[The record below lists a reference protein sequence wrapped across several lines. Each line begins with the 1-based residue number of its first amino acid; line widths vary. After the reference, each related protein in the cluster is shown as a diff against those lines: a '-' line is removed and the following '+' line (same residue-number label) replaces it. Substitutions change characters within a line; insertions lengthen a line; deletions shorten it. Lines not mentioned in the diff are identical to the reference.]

1 MNFKNLHQ
9 QTSPLL
15 LCNVWDV
22 ASAKIAEKLNF
33 SAIGT
38 SSSAI
43 ATMLGYNDGEEIPF
57 AELAYV
63 VQRIASG
70 TKLPL
75 SVDLESGYSQEPQ
88 QIADHIRQLK
98 NWGIAGINIEDSV
111 VSKQRTLL
119 EAEQFSKTLSQ
130 VKATLRKNKV
140 DIFIN
145 VRIDTFIVPS
155 HDVIKETARRIQMY
169 QNAGADGIFVPYVI
183 EEKDIVRLVNSTHLP
198 LNVMCMPDLP
208 DFRRLSEL
216 GVKRISMGN
225 FLFDKMCECFE
236 TVTARVANEQSF
248 KSIFHHAGN

>member
-15 LCNVWDV
+15 LCNVWNV

-57 AELAYV
+57 AELAYI
-63 VQRIASG
+63 VQRIASS

-98 NWGIAGINIEDSV
+98 NWGIVGINIEDSV
-111 VSKQRTLL
+111 VSDQRTLL
-119 EAEQFSKTLSQ
+119 EAEQFLKTLSQ

-145 VRIDTFIVPS
+145 VRIDTFVVPS
-155 HDVIKETARRIQMY
+155 HDVIKETVRRIQMY
-169 QNAGADGIFVPYVI
+169 QNAGADGIFVPCVV
-183 EEKDIVRLVNSTHLP
+183 EEKDIARLVNSTHLP
-198 LNVMCMPDLP
+198 LNVMCMPGLP
-208 DFRRLSEL
+208 GFGRLSEL

-236 TVTARVANEQSF
+236 TVAARITNEQSF
-248 KSIFHHAGN
+248 KSIFYHAGN